1 MFRSIGKPE
10 KNQSLFCCSLSIVD
24 KRGCCADEVDPS
36 CWGANAE
43 IKAWLA
49 SKHMTL
55 DQLQAYFEH
64 QVVGIARQEFGKEV
78 RLHGLG
84 TEQCGS
90 SVGIGHCVVASRRL
104 G

>member
-1 MFRSIGKPE
+1 MLLQCLLPAFESIESIGEPE
-10 KNQSLFCCSLSIVD
+10 KNQTPFSSALSLSLSIVE

-78 RLHGLG
+78 RLHY
-84 TEQCGS
+84 
-90 SVGIGHCVVASRRL
+90 
-104 G
+104 

>member
-1 MFRSIGKPE
+1 MLLQCLLPAFESIESIGEPE
-10 KNQSLFCCSLSIVD
+10 KNQACYVLLSLSLSIVE

-78 RLHGLG
+78 RLHY
-84 TEQCGS
+84 
-90 SVGIGHCVVASRRL
+90 
-104 G
+104 